1 MIQLISTSSPSTP
14 QPENSKLP
22 LWEHQKKML
31 ARCLEIEARFNEL
44 EKVRQKPAPIV
55 TTNNTTNAVNTV
67 FLDDIPETFGI
78 MGDKP
83 GTGKT
88 LTAIALILSD
98 LRKTTNVCNLIVV
111 PQNIYSQWDDGIK
124 SFCELDKVRYK
135 TFTSYED
142 ISGLYSNPDVLKT
155 VDILLTTSLYYH
167 MISGTLNTLNK
178 TCGITIG
185 RVFFDEIDSINSMLR
200 APVKSNFTWFI
211 SASYKGDKIGPYK
224 LDKAAE
230 RTCKCDDAV
239 IDASFNLQPPIN
251 NSYNC
256 KSIFTEMIKD
266 VMPSRKVAELNA
278 LDFNTNIYK
287 FVTIVPNNEKD
298 FVGLLLRDIEEIFN
312 YATNNIQSL
321 ICAKKQI
328 EECGFYNGPILHHK
342 IASIMTQVND
352 ANNNIRASKELKETI
367 HKRLKELQI
376 CPISL
381 DDLETV
387 DKVISKCC
395 QTPYNRSI
403 AEKLSKFK
411 CVVCSSDIQFPD
423 GFIAEKKAVLR
434 TKAVKEKGISDTK
447 FKLDVFKDVISVMKP
462 QSKVIIFSDYPEVF
476 KTIEIYFADKGIKSV
491 TLDGGSITEID
502 KSVGSYKTGDSMVL
516 LADSSMYGCGMN
528 FENTTDIIFIHKI
541 NPEMEKQVI
550 GRAQRP
556 GRVGV
561 LNIHR
566 LIHPNENTF

>member
-1 MIQLISTSSPSTP
+1 MSNINNLISTGSPSAP
-14 QPENSKLP
+14 QPENSKFP

-31 ARCLEIEARFNEL
+31 AKCLQIEDKFNGL
-44 EKVRQKPAPIV
+44 ESSRKKS
-55 TTNNTTNAVNTV
+55 TLTNNTTGVQEINDV
-67 FLDDIPETFGI
+67 PETFGI

-88 LTAIALILSD
+88 LAAIALILSD

-111 PQNIYSQWDDGIK
+111 PQNIFSQWDSGIK
-124 SFCELDKVRYK
+124 SFCDLDKVRYK
-135 TFTSYED
+135 TFTNYED
-142 ISGLYSNPDVLKT
+142 ISKLYASPDVLKT
-155 VDILLTTSLYYH
+155 ADILLTTSLYYH

-178 TCGITIG
+178 TCGLKIG

-200 APVKSNFTWFI
+200 EPVGSNFTWFI

-224 LDKAAE
+224 LDKTID
-230 RTCKCDDAV
+230 RTCKCEDAV

-251 NSYNC
+251 TSYNC
-256 KSIFTEMIKD
+256 KSIFIEMIKD
-266 VMPSRKVAELNA
+266 LMPVKKVAELNA

-287 FVTIVPNNEKD
+287 FVTNVPRNEKE
-298 FVGLLLRDIEEIFN
+298 FVALLLRDIEEIFN
-312 YATNNIQSL
+312 YATNNIESL
-321 ICAKKQI
+321 MCAKKQI

-342 IASIMTQVND
+342 LASIMTQVND
-352 ANNNIRASKELKETI
+352 SNNNIRAAKELKETI
-367 HKRLKELQI
+367 HKRLKERQV

-381 DDLETV
+381 DDLESAN
-387 DKVISKCC
+387 KVISKCC
-395 QTPYNRSI
+395 QTPYSRNVSQTI
-403 AEKLSKFK
+403 VKFK
-411 CVVCSSDIQFPD
+411 CVVCAADLQFPE
-423 GFIAEKKAVLR
+423 GFVAEKKAVLR
-434 TKAVKEKGISDTK
+434 TKAVREKVIDNTK
-447 FKLDVFKDVISVMKP
+447 FKLDVFKELISGMP
-462 QSKVIIFSDYPEVF
+462 HDSKVIIFSDYPEVF

-491 TLDGGSITEID
+491 TLDGGSISEID
-502 KSVGSYKTGDSMVL
+502 KSVVSYKTGDSMVL

-541 NPEMEKQVI
+541 NQEMEKQVI

-566 LIHPNENTF
+566 LVHPNEA

>member
-1 MIQLISTSSPSTP
+1 MSNHIRLINTSSPSAP

-44 EKVRQKPAPIV
+44 EKHRRKLDPINI
-55 TTNNTTNAVNTV
+55 TNNTTAIIPN
-67 FLDDIPETFGI
+67 DIPETFGI

-88 LTAIALILSD
+88 LTAISLILTD

-111 PQNIYSQWDDGIK
+111 PQNIFSQWDNSIK
-124 SFCELDKVRYK
+124 SFCDLDKVRYK
-135 TFTSYED
+135 TFTNYED
-142 ISGLYSNPDVLKT
+142 ISKLYASPDVLKT
-155 VDILLTTSLYYH
+155 ADILLTTSLYYH

-178 TCGITIG
+178 ACGLTVG

-200 APVKSNFTWFI
+200 EPVQSNFTWFI
-211 SASYKGDKIGPYK
+211 SASYKGDKIGCYK
-224 LDKAAE
+224 LDKAVD
-230 RTCKCDDAV
+230 RTCKCEDAV

-251 NSYNC
+251 TSYNC
-256 KSIFTEMIKD
+256 KSVFTEMIKD
-266 VMPSRKVAELNA
+266 IMPSKKVAELNA

-287 FVTIVPNNEKD
+287 FVTIVPRNEKD

-321 ICAKKQI
+321 MCARKQI

-342 IASIMTQVND
+342 ITSIMTQVNES
-352 ANNNIRASKELKETI
+352 NNNIRAAKELKETI
-367 HKRLKELQI
+367 HKRLKEAQV

-381 DDLETV
+381 DDLEKV

-395 QTPYNRSI
+395 QTPYSRNI

-423 GFIAEKKAVLR
+423 EFIAEKKAVLR
-434 TKAVKEKGISDTK
+434 NKIIKEKDIDNTK
-447 FKLDVFKDVISVMKP
+447 FKLDVFKDLISGMKP
-462 QSKVIIFSDYPEVF
+462 ESKVIIFSDYPEVF

-502 KSVGSYKTGDSMVL
+502 KSVSSYKTGNSMVL

-541 NPEMEKQVI
+541 NQELEKQVI

-566 LIHPNENTF
+566 LVHPNEA

>member
-1 MIQLISTSSPSTP
+1 MSGQIYLISTSSPSAP
-14 QPENSKLP
+14 QPENSKIP

-31 ARCLEIEARFNEL
+31 AKCLQIEDKFNEL
-44 EKVRQKPAPIV
+44 ESIRKKSTA
-55 TTNNTTNAVNTV
+55 TNNVQTSLEINDV
-67 FLDDIPETFGI
+67 PQTFGI

-88 LTAIALILSD
+88 LAAISLILSD
-98 LRKTTNVCNLIVV
+98 LRKNTNVCNLIVV
-111 PQNIYSQWDDGIK
+111 PQNIFSQWDNGIK
-124 SFCELDKVRYK
+124 SFCDLDKVRYK
-135 TFTSYED
+135 TFTNYED
-142 ISGLYSNPDVLKT
+142 ISKLYASPDVLKT
-155 VDILLTTSLYYH
+155 ADILLTTSLYYH

-178 TCGITIG
+178 TCGLTIG

-200 APVKSNFTWFI
+200 EPVQSNFTWFI

-224 LDKAAE
+224 LDKTND
-230 RTCKCDDAV
+230 RTCKCEDSV
-239 IDASFNLQPPIN
+239 IDASFNLKPPIN
-251 NSYNC
+251 TSYNC

-266 VMPSRKVAELNA
+266 IMPPKKVAELNA

-287 FVTIVPNNEKD
+287 FVTIVPRNEKE
-298 FVGLLLRDIEEIFN
+298 FVALLLRDIEEIFN
-312 YATNNIQSL
+312 YATNNIGSL
-321 ICAKKQI
+321 MCAKKQI

-352 ANNNIRASKELKETI
+352 SNNNIRAAKELKETI
-367 HKRLKELQI
+367 HKRLKERQI

-395 QTPYNRSI
+395 QTPYSRTVT
-403 AEKLSKFK
+403 EKLNKFK
-411 CVVCSSDIQFPD
+411 CLVCASDLQFPE
-423 GFIAEKKAVLR
+423 GFVAEKKAVLR
-434 TKAVKEKGISDTK
+434 TKAVREKVIDNTK
-447 FKLDVFKDVISVMKP
+447 FKLDVFKELISGMP
-462 QSKVIIFSDYPEVF
+462 LNSKVIIFSDYPEVF

-491 TLDGGSITEID
+491 TLDGGSISEID
-502 KSVGSYKTGDSMVL
+502 KSVGSYKNGDSMVL

-541 NPEMEKQVI
+541 NQEMEKQVI

-556 GRVGV
+556 GRIGV

-566 LIHPNENTF
+566 LVHPNEA

>member
-1 MIQLISTSSPSTP
+1 MSNINNLITTSSPSAP
-14 QPENSKLP
+14 QPENSKIP

-31 ARCLEIEARFNEL
+31 AKCLQIEGRFNEL
-44 EKVRQKPAPIV
+44 ESSRKKSTAANNAQTSVE
-55 TTNNTTNAVNTV
+55 TNDV
-67 FLDDIPETFGI
+67 PQTFGI

-88 LTAIALILSD
+88 LTAISLILSD

-111 PQNIYSQWDDGIK
+111 PQNIFSQWDDAIK
-124 SFCELDKVRYK
+124 RFCDLDKVRYK
-135 TFTSYED
+135 TFTNYED
-142 ISGLYSNPDVLKT
+142 ISKLYASPDVLKT
-155 VDILLTTSLYYH
+155 ADILLTTSLYYH

-178 TCGITIG
+178 TCGLKIG

-200 APVKSNFTWFI
+200 EPVGSNFTWFI
-211 SASYKGDKIGPYK
+211 SASYKGDKIGCYK
-224 LDKAAE
+224 LDKTMD
-230 RTCKCDDAV
+230 RTCKCEDAV
-239 IDASFNLQPPIN
+239 IDASFNLKPPIST
-251 NSYNC
+251 SYKC
-256 KSIFTEMIKD
+256 KSLFTEMIKD
-266 VMPSRKVAELNA
+266 IMPSKKIAELNA

-287 FVTIVPNNEKD
+287 FVTIVPRNEKD

-321 ICAKKQI
+321 MCARKQI
-328 EECGFYNGPILHHK
+328 EECGFYSGPILHHK

-352 ANNNIRASKELKETI
+352 STNNIRASKELKETI
-367 HKRLKELQI
+367 HARLKERQI

-381 DDLETV
+381 DDLENV

-395 QTPYNRSI
+395 QTPYSRSI
-403 AEKLSKFK
+403 TEKLNKFK
-411 CVVCSSDIQFPD
+411 CVVCGSDIQFPE

-434 TKAVKEKGISDTK
+434 NKSVKEKLVKDTTK
-447 FKLDVFKDVISVMKP
+447 FKIDVFKDVISGMKP
-462 QSKVIIFSDYPEVF
+462 ESKVIIFSDYPEVF

-502 KSVGSYKTGDSMVL
+502 KSVSSYKTGDSMVL

-541 NPEMEKQVI
+541 NQEMEKQVI

-566 LIHPNENTF
+566 LVHPNEA

>member
-1 MIQLISTSSPSTP
+1 MSGQNNLITTSSPSAP
-14 QPENSKLP
+14 QPENSKFP

-31 ARCLEIEARFNEL
+31 AKCLQIEDKFNEL
-44 EKVRQKPAPIV
+44 ERHRKKP
-55 TTNNTTNAVNTV
+55 TV
-67 FLDDIPETFGI
+67 AQASIEPNDIPETFGI

-88 LTAIALILSD
+88 LAAIALILSD
-98 LRKTTNVCNLIVV
+98 LRKNTNVCNLIVV
-111 PQNIYSQWDDGIK
+111 PQNIFSQWDSGIK
-124 SFCELDKVRYK
+124 SFCDLDKVRYK
-135 TFTSYED
+135 TFTNYED
-142 ISGLYSNPDVLKT
+142 ISKLYASPDVLKT
-155 VDILLTTSLYYH
+155 ADILLTTSLYYH

-178 TCGITIG
+178 TCGLKIG

-200 APVKSNFTWFI
+200 EPVQSNFTWFI
-211 SASYKGDKIGPYK
+211 SASYKGDKIGCYK
-224 LDKAAE
+224 LDKTID
-230 RTCKCDDAV
+230 RTCKCEDSV

-251 NSYNC
+251 TSYNC

-266 VMPSRKVAELNA
+266 LMPPKKVAELNA

-287 FVTIVPNNEKD
+287 FVTIVPRNEKE
-298 FVGLLLRDIEEIFN
+298 FVSLLLRDIEEIFN
-312 YATNNIQSL
+312 YAANNIESL
-321 ICAKKQI
+321 MCAKKQI

-352 ANNNIRASKELKETI
+352 SNNNIRASKELKETI
-367 HKRLKELQI
+367 HRRLKERQI

-381 DDLETV
+381 DDLETT

-395 QTPYNRSI
+395 QTPYSRNV
-403 AEKLSKFK
+403 AEKIVKFK
-411 CVVCSSDIQFPD
+411 CLVCASDLQFPE

-434 TKAVKEKGISDTK
+434 TKAVREKVIDNTK
-447 FKLDVFKDVISVMKP
+447 FKLDVFKDLISGISKD
-462 QSKVIIFSDYPEVF
+462 SKVIIFSDYPEVF

-502 KSVGSYKTGDSMVL
+502 KSVTAYKNGDSMVL

-566 LIHPNENTF
+566 LVHPNENTF